1 MNDPNGTNGTGQ
13 QVSMGDLSNET
24 LMDLYEKYDA
34 NSAAF
39 AQVKEEMLR
48 RGFKFE
54 AAGEPAPEVPTGS
67 PNYAQVQPAQNQGR
81 RLRYSEGG
89 SAVWIGVYVVLGLA
103 LFGLL
108 SGIFEDND
116 KPNTMRIVSSA
127 AGAILL
133 FTLGALVAGVRKL
146 ANRRNPGSPA
156 IPDQLWLI
164 LLGSFWVLAGLAGL
178 FYAAKLFIDAVEW
191 DVGMALGI
199 AAVPLMLTIGSA
211 ALATALL
218 NLAKEISARD

>member
-1 MNDPNGTNGTGQ
+1 MNDPNGTNDTSQ

-48 RGFKFE
+48 RGFKFQ
-54 AAGEPAPEVPTGS
+54 AAAEPAPGS
-67 PNYAQVQPAQNQGR
+67 PSGSQDYTQAQPAQNQGR
-81 RLRYSEGG
+81 GLRYSEGG

-108 SGIFEDND
+108 SGVFEDD
-116 KPNTMRIVSSA
+116 GDLKAMRVVSSA
-127 AGAILL
+127 AGSFLL

-156 IPDQLWLI
+156 IPDQVWLR

-178 FYAAKLFIDAVEW
+178 VYAVKMFIEVVEW

-218 NLAKEISARD
+218 TLAKEIAARD